1 MTSVAQYDKDITK
14 EIDSKLISHGSL
26 NCRLSPF
33 AKGKSQ
39 LSQNYKLQGNCHRSI
54 LNELL
59 VI

>member
-33 AKGKSQ
+33 TKGKSHAIISELQ
-39 LSQNYKLQGNCHRSI
+39 TSRELSQIHI
-54 LNELL
+54 E
-59 VI
+59 